1 MDQSIFKAV
10 LIPYAVNLLL
20 DEETSSFVRSS
31 LRGLVEKNARALY
44 QHLDRNRWPEMYCS
58 YYWGEA
64 FLVGTTASMGA
75 QTSGASL
82 MEGMA
87 RIEKIERESK

>member
-58 YYWGEA
+58 YYWGET